1 MQGEAENCECFEGP
15 KKRPIVGEVIVKI
28 SVVLAE
34 KIKAKVYINY
44 HEILSPIKPPTRL
57 WFFSSSVIEH

>member
-57 WFFSSSVIEH
+57 